1 MLTYLRQDAKGFVPP
16 PSINCEVLVQCQNV
30 AGFKFVGQA
39 NQTCVGEIDFA
50 VPVFSQ
56 NLLYAKGFPG
66 YLKRNLEN
74 PGSHVIQN
82 RFGSAREIAQQ
93 IATLGNYSFAGYE
106 GCCRCMDD
114 RGAYAMST
122 FVAVQKGNDDAGV
135 EQDRFHLPKPRK
147 CFLFEPRSGI
157 PDENLPRPIMPRFFF
172 LR

>member
-1 MLTYLRQDAKGFVPP
+1 VLTHLRQDAKGFVPP
-16 PSINCEVLVQCQNV
+16 PPINCEVLVQCQNV
-30 AGFKFVGQA
+30 AGFEFVGQA
-39 NQTCVGEIDFA
+39 NQACIGEIDFA
-50 VPVFSQ
+50 VTVFSQ
-56 NLLYAKGFPG
+56 NLLYAGGFLG

-74 PGSHVIQN
+74 SSNHVIQD

-93 IATLGNYSFAGYE
+93 IATLGNYGFAGDERY
-106 GCCRCMDD
+106 CRCMDG

-122 FVAVQKGNDDAGV
+122 FVAVQKGNNNASV
-135 EQDRFHLPKPRK
+135 EQNRFHLPKPRK